1 LALAPEELFTV
12 ANQMVFAGKVSMSL
26 PPEIPARYAEED
38 AGYMSM
44 RPVVSQTFR
53 LQELADMVVS
63 VVGKDAVRVQQI
75 FRAGTIVYNG
85 YRYWWDPLAADNSE
99 IEELLLPFPGDE
111 PSRRFQPEASTSALF
126 EIGGGTQR
134 SVVEIER
141 ADASRK
147 RLFGKESPWMVLL
160 RLASNPNLQYE
171 KFSHAK
177 KADLYR
183 VSLPYDEAQRLLT
196 EMLARAPR
204 NLRHR
209 WSKLRPPSV
218 VTFLVPRTK

>member
-1 LALAPEELFTV
+1 
-12 ANQMVFAGKVSMSL
+12 MSL
-26 PPEIPARYAEED
+26 PPEISARYAEED
-38 AGYMSM
+38 AGYMSV
-44 RPVVSQTFR
+44 RPVVNQTFR
-53 LQELADMVVS
+53 LQEFADMVVS

-85 YRYWWDPLAADNSE
+85 YRYWWDSLVADDSE
-99 IEELLLPFPGDE
+99 IEALLLLFPDDE
-111 PSRRFQPEASTSALF
+111 PARRFQPEAATSALF

-141 ADASRK
+141 AEASRK
-147 RLFGKESPWMVLL
+147 RLFRKQSPWTVLL
-160 RLASNPNLQYE
+160 RLASNSNLQYE

-183 VSLPYDEAQRLLT
+183 VSLPYEEAKDLLT
-196 EMLARAPR
+196 EMLASAPR

-218 VTFLVPRTK
+218 VSLVVPRTK